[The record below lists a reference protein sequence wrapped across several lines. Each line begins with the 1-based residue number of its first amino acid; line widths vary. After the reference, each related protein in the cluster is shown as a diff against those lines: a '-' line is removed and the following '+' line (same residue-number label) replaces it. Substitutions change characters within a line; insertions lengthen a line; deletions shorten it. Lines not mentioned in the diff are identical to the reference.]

1 MKPVTVDTDVGTVR
15 VGGTVTYFPVG
26 RDGCDMSE
34 PSENPLGE
42 VMLDDVAPEAI
53 DRDEVRA
60 ALTSSRAHLR
70 QRGARACE
78 RLVEADVERVRPLV
92 DDLGHALTAE
102 NPGVVQSAASALTAV
117 AEADVTAVAEVVEQ
131 AASLAEADLAGVQL
145 AGAQVLAVVARER
158 PEYCTSVVGGLVE
171 SLGQPLPVTDDDSL
185 AESVD
190 DWETRQTIR
199 QHEQEEREH
208 ATLARQLY
216 ANVVV
221 AVADAAPAAVTD
233 HVAAVAELTD
243 HDDPVVCGAALD
255 TLGAVGR
262 EHRSAVEPFTADIV
276 ACLDADESVLRSRAI
291 RALGYIDAEDAVA
304 ALETTAETDPN
315 DDVAAFADE
324 TAAFLRG

>member
-1 MKPVTVDTDVGTVR
+1 
-15 VGGTVTYFPVG
+15 
-26 RDGCDMSE
+26 MSE
-34 PSENPLGE
+34 PSGSPLGG
-42 VMLDDVAPEAI
+42 VALDDVTPEAI

-60 ALTSSRAHLR
+60 ALTSSRAHVR

-78 RLVEADVERVRPLV
+78 RLVEADVDAVRPLV
-92 DDLGHALTAE
+92 GELGRALTAE

-117 AEADVTAVAEVVEQ
+117 AEADVTATAEVIEQ
-131 AASLAEADLAGVQL
+131 AASLADADLAGVQL

-158 PEYCTSVVGGLVE
+158 PEYCTSVVGTLVG
-171 SLGQPLPVTDDDSL
+171 SLGKPLPVTEDDSL
-185 AESVD
+185 AESVA

-199 QHEQEEREH
+199 QHEQEERQH
-208 ATLARQLY
+208 ASLARQLV

-221 AVADAAPAAVTD
+221 AVAEAAPAAVTD
-233 HVAAVAELTD
+233 HAEAVARLTD
-243 HDDPVVCGAALD
+243 HDDPAVCGAALD

-262 EHRSAVEPFTADIV
+262 EHSPVVAPFTDRIV

-291 RALGYIDAEDAVA
+291 RALGYIGADDAVA

-324 TAAFLRG
+324 TAAFLRE